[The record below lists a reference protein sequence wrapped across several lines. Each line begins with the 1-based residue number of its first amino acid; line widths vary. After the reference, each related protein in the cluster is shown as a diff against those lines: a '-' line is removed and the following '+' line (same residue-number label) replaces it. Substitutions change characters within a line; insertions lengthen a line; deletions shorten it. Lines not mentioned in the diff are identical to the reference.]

1 MTKRLGIYP
10 GTFDPITFGHIDII
24 KRACTLVDEL
34 VIGVARSVQKNTIFS
49 AELRAEMIQR
59 EMHVLECKS
68 VVKVEVFDGL
78 LTAFAKQKKALMI
91 IRGLR
96 AVTDFDY
103 EFQMS
108 WINYNQVSRLF
119 SYLRQRRL
127 SLSLRVLSR
136 KLQD

>member
-1 MTKRLGIYP
+1 
-10 GTFDPITFGHIDII
+10 
-24 KRACTLVDEL
+24 
-34 VIGVARSVQKNTIFS
+34 
-49 AELRAEMIQR
+49 MIQR

-119 SYLRQRRL
+119 SCPRQRRL
-127 SLSLRVLSR
+127 SLPLRVLSR

>member
-1 MTKRLGIYP
+1 M
-10 GTFDPITFGHIDII
+10 
-24 KRACTLVDEL
+24 
-34 VIGVARSVQKNTIFS
+34 
-49 AELRAEMIQR
+49 RAEMIQR

-119 SYLRQRRL
+119 SYP
-127 SLSLRVLSR
+127 
-136 KLQD
+136 

>member
-1 MTKRLGIYP
+1 
-10 GTFDPITFGHIDII
+10 
-24 KRACTLVDEL
+24 
-34 VIGVARSVQKNTIFS
+34 
-49 AELRAEMIQR
+49 MIQR

-119 SYLRQRRL
+119 SFPRQRRL